1 MVPGVSRFS
10 GGLRSSGLRSV
21 VCGADEALG
30 RWIGK
35 GRREHGYAG
44 PRPSLRW
51 AAPDREPS
59 VHIDRNLSLAIGRL
73 RPRSGRTQRDVTA
86 TEPEQRVRLHEGAR
100 LVAIPTLDVS
110 IHPLAD
116 KALALAAML
125 LMAVVGMLLLIAC
138 TNAGALALLL
148 SAVGLYGVV
157 NYSVV
162 RRTQEMGIRLSLVR
176 GPAVGAATRDH
187 GRSAARCRRKRHRPG
202 SGLRGWAVGQ
212 PVLVRGRRS

>member
-1 MVPGVSRFS
+1 
-10 GGLRSSGLRSV
+10 
-21 VCGADEALG
+21 
-30 RWIGK
+30 
-35 GRREHGYAG
+35 
-44 PRPSLRW
+44 
-51 AAPDREPS
+51 
-59 VHIDRNLSLAIGRL
+59 
-73 RPRSGRTQRDVTA
+73 
-86 TEPEQRVRLHEGAR
+86 
-100 LVAIPTLDVS
+100 LDVS